1 MLVGKINKHYNDY
14 QDCEVVRSLGTPPI
28 TGLLPAT
35 YFIEEETY
43 YETVN
48 PETIEALIER
58 NTAPSIYEGV
68 EFKVVVQ
75 DVLDSLTR
83 TERKILQLRFGINMN
98 HDYTLDEIGK
108 LMDLSRER
116 VRQLEARALR
126 KMRYPTKSMRLVPY
140 LWD

>member
-1 MLVGKINKHYNDY
+1 MGKIYKHYNDY
-14 QDCEVVRSLGTPPI
+14 QDLEVLRSLGTHPW
-28 TGLLPAT
+28 TGALPAT
-35 YFIEEETY
+35 YYVEDDVE
-43 YETVN
+43 YETVD

-58 NTAPSIYEGV
+58 NTAPSIYEEV
-68 EFKVVVQ
+68 EFKLVVQ
-75 DVLDSLTR
+75 DILDSLTR

-98 HDYTLDEIGK
+98 HDYTLEEIGK

-126 KMRYPTKSMRLVPY
+126 KMRYPIKSMRLVPY